1 MKKTMRSEKDHRQE
15 PTDTLDTETSFA
27 DMNVE
32 GMPWYEPERRGNGE
46 KGDVPQLSKSEQRAM
61 MKGALL
67 AFLPFIGGLILLLAI
82 LFALAW
88 LWLR

>member
-1 MKKTMRSEKDHRQE
+1 MSMKKEKHTTEQVRE
-15 PTDTLDTETSFA
+15 DTLDTETSFA

-32 GMPWYEPERRGNGE
+32 GMPWYDPGKRDGAAA
-46 KGDVPQLSKSEQRAM
+46 GDAPQLSKSEQRAM
-61 MKGALL
+61 IRGALL
-67 AFLPFIGGLILLLAI
+67 AALPMIGGLILLLAI